1 MMYPSTSR
9 CIVGKTAVPIMIL
22 ARVSKTTYG
31 RGGKDMMHQYTLEFL
46 EEWWKQE

>member
-1 MMYPSTSR
+1 MT
-9 CIVGKTAVPIMIL
+9 GKGARLGETAVPIMIL

-31 RGGKDMMHQYTLEFL
+31 RGGKRYYAPIYAGVLG